1 MTRKS
6 KDKRKQSFF
15 SRFFVVLMIVVAV
28 IFVLG
33 IVREY
38 VKRVELDRE
47 ISQLENELEKLK
59 LKKKNF
65 LSSIDAYGSEF
76 FVEQEARMKF
86 NLKKPEEQVVIIPV
100 NKISEEAITKNNN
113 TDENNNKT
121 NNKQVNLFA
130 WWQYFFS

>member
-15 SRFFVVLMIVVAV
+15 SRFFVVLMIVVSV

-113 TDENNNKT
+113 TDEKINKT

>member
-15 SRFFVVLMIVVAV
+15 SRFFVVLMIVVSV